1 MTLSHEAIRKSSQF
15 RAMSATVVWFL
26 SFVLAFAQIGVHSAE
41 LVLCIEADGHITF
54 ESAVA
59 SYCGPGSG
67 THDHSPSQQAETNG
81 GIDASHC
88 DACIDIPIRT
98 SSDNDCTS
106 FRVEP
111 AKYVDVELQP
121 IAWLNVTPALKK
133 IPFVILADAPS
144 SGNGW
149 QLTSLETV
157 VLLT

>member
-1 MTLSHEAIRKSSQF
+1 MRLHGRVFRKVTLP
-15 RAMSATVVWFL
+15 VVWL
-26 SFVLAFAQIGVHSAE
+26 LTTVLVGFPLGVHAADI
-41 LVLCIEADGHITF
+41 VLCIEADGQ
-54 ESAVA
+54 VA
-59 SYCGPGSG
+59 IENFVDASCGSTVATGDSK
-67 THDHSPSQQAETNG
+67 HSSHPLEVLQSNANT
-81 GIDASHC
+81 SHC

-106 FRVEP
+106 FRVDA

-121 IAWLNVTPALKK
+121 IAWLSVTPALKK
-133 IPFVILADAPS
+133 IPFVTLADAPS